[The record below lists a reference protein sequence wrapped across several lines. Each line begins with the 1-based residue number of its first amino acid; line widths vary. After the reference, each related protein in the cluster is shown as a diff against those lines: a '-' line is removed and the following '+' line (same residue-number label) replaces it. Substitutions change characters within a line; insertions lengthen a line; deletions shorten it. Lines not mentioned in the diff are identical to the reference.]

1 MKRKLLIATALGS
14 ALLPISPGFAQVTS
28 LVGLSAADAVTT
40 LGGSSGTTTFN
51 TQAGSS
57 SNFSLGA
64 SNQLGV
70 NAAAS
75 STADYGVNSR
85 AALQSQGSFLNQSLG
100 SSGSNINAVTQEQ
113 KASWDSSASA
123 SANAE
128 YGSSYVNR
136 PGTRADMSEAEW
148 QAAWDNEYTNSYSVL
163 QSSSTT
169 KMNAAANGI
178 ITGSFD
184 ETSNSVKVEGLGS
197 SASINTGYGSS
208 FVTDIKAKAPT
219 TVGTSNSSTASGS
232 AGASLNTNATVNSST
247 VEFTSTFIQAF

>member
-1 MKRKLLIATALGS
+1 MKRFSIALALSS
-14 ALLPISPGFAQVTS
+14 ALLPVGSALAQVPAIT
-28 LVGLSAADAVTT
+28 GLSSADAVLT
-40 LGGSSGTTTFN
+40 LGGDTGTTTYN
-51 TQAGSS
+51 SQAGAS

-70 NAAAS
+70 NAASS
-75 STADYGVNSR
+75 STADYSVNSR
-85 AALQSQGSFLNQSLG
+85 ASLSSQGSFLNQSLG
-100 SSGSNINAVTQEQ
+100 SSGANLNQATQEQ
-113 KASWDSSASA
+113 KSAWDTSASSAA
-123 SANAE
+123 SAE

-148 QAAWDNEYTNSYSVL
+148 QQAWDREYASAY
-163 QSSSTT
+163 SSSQESSNT

-184 ETSNSVKVEGLGS
+184 SETNSVKVEGLGS

-208 FVTDIKAKAPT
+208 FVTDIKATPGATP
-219 TVGTSNSSTASGS
+219 SNSATASGS
-232 AGASLNTNATVNSST
+232 AGATLNTNATVNSSN